1 MLRQL
6 APIDLATAVP
16 VTVDGRPVAAAPYD
30 TVAVLLLRLGRLPF
44 RRTTMSAA
52 PRAAYCLMGV
62 CYDCLVEIDDR
73 PRQQACM
80 IEVKPGMRIV
90 TAAAS

>member
-1 MLRQL
+1 MLRPL
-6 APIDLATAVP
+6 APIDSAAAVQ
-16 VTVDGRPVAAAPYD
+16 VTVDGMPVAAASHE

-44 RRTTMSAA
+44 RRTVLSGA

-62 CYDCLVEIDDR
+62 CYDCLVEIDGR

-80 IEVKPGMRIV
+80 IEVAPGMHIV
-90 TAAAS
+90 TGVAP